1 MIPGREDDMETTPNT
16 EKSSTGLEANLAG
29 ALTYVL
35 GPLTGILFLVLDKDS
50 KFVRFHAMQSTIT
63 FVAMFVI
70 SLVLGMI
77 PILGWILLLPFQLA
91 VLILWIFLMYKAF
104 NREKFKLPVIGDL
117 AEKQVG

>member
-1 MIPGREDDMETTPNT
+1 MSTPNT

-35 GPLTGILFLVLDKDS
+35 GPITGILFLVLEKES

-63 FVAMFVI
+63 FVALFVI

-77 PILGWILLLPFQLA
+77 PILGWLLLLPFQLL
-91 VLILWIFLMYKAF
+91 VLVLWIFLMFKAF
-104 NREKFKLPVIGDL
+104 KGEKFKLPTIGDL
-117 AEKQVG
+117 AERQVQ

>member
-1 MIPGREDDMETTPNT
+1 MDTTPNT

-35 GPLTGILFLVLDKDS
+35 GPITGILFLVLEKES

-63 FVAMFVI
+63 FVALFVI

-77 PILGWILLLPFQLA
+77 PILGWLLLLPFQLL
-91 VLILWIFLMYKAF
+91 VLVLWIFLMFKAF
-104 NREKFKLPVIGDL
+104 KGEKFKLPTIGDM
-117 AEKQVG
+117 AERQL

>member
-1 MIPGREDDMETTPNT
+1 MDTTPNT

-35 GPLTGILFLVLDKDS
+35 GPITGILFLVLEKES

-63 FVAMFVI
+63 FVALFVI

-77 PILGWILLLPFQLA
+77 PILGWLLLLPFQLL
-91 VLILWIFLMYKAF
+91 VLVLWIFLMFKAF
-104 NREKFKLPVIGDL
+104 KGEKFKLPTIGDM
-117 AEKQVG
+117 AERQVK